1 MPTACTSPPAIRS
14 AIISS
19 VAAQWPVRT
28 ITAPAIAGKAPNT
41 FSPGAMIT
49 GSPRQWTRATRTT
62 FRTASGSSGQ
72 RRRGKELRG
81 ELTEH
86 EFVMQIVAGVAS
98 RRVSAPLRISEH
110 LVTATSIRPFSHR
123 NVNSSFRMRRGQG
136 KRSYSPVIVTTSVF
150 GILPLG
156 IALLRT

>member
-1 MPTACTSPPAIRS
+1 
-14 AIISS
+14 
-19 VAAQWPVRT
+19 
-28 ITAPAIAGKAPNT
+28 
-41 FSPGAMIT
+41 MIT

-110 LVTATSIRPFSHR
+110 LVTATSIRPFVCDVVKVSA
-123 NVNSSFRMRRGQG
+123 
-136 KRSYSPVIVTTSVF
+136 VIR
-150 GILPLG
+150 L
-156 IALLRT
+156 

>member
-1 MPTACTSPPAIRS
+1 MLYFDLLSCDL
-14 AIISS
+14 
-19 VAAQWPVRT
+19 
-28 ITAPAIAGKAPNT
+28 APSTKGRLLSCCSILIDPREFT
-41 FSPGAMIT
+41 DLAMRRVILVCAH
-49 GSPRQWTRATRTT
+49 TRNALST

-72 RRRGKELRG
+72 RRRGKKLRG

-123 NVNSSFRMRRGQG
+123 NVNSSFRMR
-136 KRSYSPVIVTTSVF
+136 
-150 GILPLG
+150 
-156 IALLRT
+156 